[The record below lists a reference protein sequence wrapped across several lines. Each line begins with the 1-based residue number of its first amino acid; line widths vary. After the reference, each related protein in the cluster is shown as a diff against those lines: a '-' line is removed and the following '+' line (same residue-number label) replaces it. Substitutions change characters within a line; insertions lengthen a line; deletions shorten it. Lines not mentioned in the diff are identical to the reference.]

1 MVSPLLSLSP
11 LPLLPPLPHP
21 APPLATRTSRALL
34 GRAPPCPG
42 GGSSP
47 RLRAHV
53 PRPSGGS
60 PDGPAPW
67 WPHAPAAAC
76 PGGLAPRAPA
86 RPACPRRAQ
95 RVHARA
101 TVIAR
106 CSTFSLIHF
115 NFSLVDVLRHALR
128 RATIR
133 LNFRLFNVWRR
144 ASTCATFCFKFSLD
158 DVCRRA
164 FRRAMPNVSFIIIAS
179 VSLRALSRDKS
190 FIS

>member
-1 MVSPLLSLSP
+1 
-11 LPLLPPLPHP
+11 
-21 APPLATRTSRALL
+21 
-34 GRAPPCPG
+34 
-42 GGSSP
+42 
-47 RLRAHV
+47 
-53 PRPSGGS
+53 
-60 PDGPAPW
+60 
-67 WPHAPAAAC
+67 
-76 PGGLAPRAPA
+76 
-86 RPACPRRAQ
+86 
-95 RVHARA
+95 
-101 TVIAR
+101 
-106 CSTFSLIHF
+106 
-115 NFSLVDVLRHALR
+115 VLRHALR